1 MNANPFQPISISWDN
16 LIPTTSDEL
25 SVEWCKKI
33 TALEVRGCGFAGS
46 MVVPLVLTGSYG
58 LPAGVVRFFNAQAS
72 FSLPNNAYGSKCPP
86 MLYSMV
92 QYGTRIYY
100 KRYEDFFQRFSPPR
114 GLDLVQGNPSV
125 PSAFV
130 TSVDNLHY
138 DEITTG
144 TFRWSFT
151 VNHHYFHGS
160 DMRFYGDSL
169 FETRAPQ
176 NFRSP
181 LLRMRTS
188 HWPSLAPL
196 EENYS
201 KNKVVLHY
209 YAIGVD
215 PNLV

>member
-1 MNANPFQPISISWDN
+1 MNANPFQPITISWDN
-16 LIPTTSDEL
+16 LTPTTSDEL

-46 MVVPLVLTGSYG
+46 MVVPLVLTGSFG
-58 LPAGVVRFFNAQAS
+58 LPGGPVRHFNAQAS

-100 KRYEDFFQRFSPPR
+100 KRFEDIFSRLTPNVLSQITNNKPT
-114 GLDLVQGNPSV
+114 VI
-125 PSAFV
+125 SAFV
-130 TSVDNLHY
+130 TSIDNLHY

-151 VNHHYFHGS
+151 VNHRYVHGN
-160 DMRFYGDSL
+160 DIRPYGDSI
-169 FETRAPQ
+169 FETEAPQ

-188 HWPSLAPL
+188 HWPSLSPL
-196 EENYS
+196 EDDYS
-201 KNKVVLHY
+201 KNKVVLYY